1 MIDTND
7 KSGYYAALLFLIWP
21 FLAVAS
27 AFRNYRSS
35 WGKNILWAFIAFYG
49 FVFAIGAESQ
59 GSDIVRY
66 VENLKQL
73 HSVSISLMD
82 GVRYYQ
88 QSGEIDILR
97 IVIDLVLSRFTDSQ
111 IILTFVYGII
121 FGFFFSRNM
130 WYILERLKGKI
141 KPITI
146 LLFTCFFLVIPIW
159 NINSFRMWTAAHMFI
174 YGLLPYL
181 FEGKRGGA
189 VVASMAILVHF
200 SFIVPVAVL
209 YAYIFLGNRL
219 VLYFSFFLIT
229 FFFSEINMS
238 VFNYVIK
245 NYAPQIVQERT
256 ESYRSESAVEGQRG
270 EGGGGNKVWYA
281 RYYRTTLR
289 WSIKGFLIVIFLK
302 GRKFF
307 TENIGWLSLLSF
319 TLLFYGVA
327 NLFSSIPSG
336 GRFLA
341 IADLLALA
349 LIILYVQNRAHEVVM
364 KRFIIAATPL
374 LLLFVVVAFRI
385 GLYSMSASAI
395 LSNPVIAMFWNGDYI
410 SLNDFMKEV
419 LL

>member
-229 FFFSEINMS
+229 LFFSEINMNI
-238 VFNYVIK
+238 FNNVIN

-256 ESYRSESAVEGQRG
+256 ESYRSESAVQDRK
-270 EGGGGNKVWYA
+270 EGGGNRPVWYA
-281 RYYRTTLR
+281 RYYGVALR
-289 WSIKGFLIVIFLK
+289 WSIKGFLIVLFLK
-302 GRKFF
+302 GRNFF
-307 TENIGWLSLLSF
+307 TENKRWLNLFSF
-319 TLLFYGVA
+319 TLLYYGVA
-327 NLFSSIPSG
+327 SFFSSIPSG
-336 GRFLA
+336 SRFLV
-341 IADLLALA
+341 IANLLALA
-349 LIILYVQNRAHEVVM
+349 LIILYVQNREHEVVL

-374 LLLFVVVAFRI
+374 LLLFIVVAIRI

-395 LSNPVIAMFWNGDYI
+395 LGNPAIAMFWNGDYI
-410 SLNDFMKEV
+410 SLNDFVKEV

>member
-1 MIDTND
+1 MTGNDD
-7 KSGYYAALLFLIWP
+7 KSGFYAALLFLIWP

-66 VENLKQL
+66 VANLKQL
-73 HSVSISLMD
+73 NRVSISLMD
-82 GVRYYQ
+82 GVKYYQ

-97 IVIDLVLSRFTDSQ
+97 IIIDLVLSRFTDSQ
-111 IILTFVYGII
+111 VILTLVYGII

-130 WYILERLKGKI
+130 WYVLERLKGKI
-141 KPITI
+141 KPTTI
-146 LLFTCFFLVIPIW
+146 LLLACLFLIIPIW

-181 FEGKRGGA
+181 FEGKRQGA
-189 VVASMAILVHF
+189 VVASMTILVHF

-219 VLYFSFFLIT
+219 VAYFIFFLVT
-229 FFFSEINMS
+229 FFFSEINMNF
-238 VFNYVIK
+238 FNQVVK

-256 ESYRSESAVEGQRG
+256 ESYRSESAVEDQR
-270 EGGGGNKVWYA
+270 EDTGNRPVWYA
-281 RYYRTTLR
+281 RYYMAAIR
-289 WSIKGFLIVIFLK
+289 WSIKGFLVVLFFK
-302 GRKFF
+302 GRNFF
-307 TENIGWLSLLSF
+307 NENKRWLSLFSF
-319 TLLFYGVA
+319 TLLFYGVSSF
-327 NLFSSIPSG
+327 FSSIPSG
-336 GRFLA
+336 GRFLT
-341 IADLLALA
+341 IANMLALA
-349 LIILYVQNRAHEVVM
+349 LIILYVQNREHEVVL

-410 SLNDFMKEV
+410 SLNDFMKDV

>member
-229 FFFSEINMS
+229 LFFSEINMNI
-238 VFNYVIK
+238 FNNVIN

-256 ESYRSESAVEGQRG
+256 ESYRSESAVQDRK
-270 EGGGGNKVWYA
+270 EGGGNRPVWYA
-281 RYYRTTLR
+281 RYYGVALR
-289 WSIKGFLIVIFLK
+289 WSIKGFLIVLFLK
-302 GRKFF
+302 GRNFF
-307 TENIGWLSLLSF
+307 TENKRWLNLFSF
-319 TLLFYGVA
+319 TLLYYGVA
-327 NLFSSIPSG
+327 SFFSSIPSG
-336 GRFLA
+336 SRFLV
-341 IADLLALA
+341 IANLLALA
-349 LIILYVQNRAHEVVM
+349 LIILYVQNREHEVVL

-374 LLLFVVVAFRI
+374 LLLFIVVAIRI

-395 LSNPVIAMFWNGDYI
+395 LGNPVIAMFWNGDYI
-410 SLNDFMKEV
+410 SLNDFVKEV